1 MIESGVIHVWR
12 AATSVSAGESRFAA
26 GRAVLRLIL
35 ASYVDA
41 DPAALRFDTGRYG
54 KPRLRGHSGLEFS
67 FSRSAEAV
75 LVGVAAD
82 RAVGVDVERID
93 SSRPVA
99 RLARR
104 WLRPVEAAEIAAL
117 PLRRQASA
125 FHRCWTAKEAYAKG
139 AGTGLAAGF
148 ERFSVTG
155 PGPRRAVDH
164 PGGGRPPWTVEQ
176 LPVPAGYVGAIAAP
190 GPDWRVELRAWEGAC
205 A

>member
-1 MIESGVIHVWR
+1 MIERGVIHVWR

-41 DPAALRFDTGRYG
+41 DPAALRFDPGRYG
-54 KPRLRGHSGLEFS
+54 KPRLRGHSGLDFS

-75 LVGVAAD
+75 LVGIAAD
-82 RAVGVDVERID
+82 RPVGVDIERID
-93 SSRPVA
+93 FSRPVA

-104 WLRPVEAAEIAAL
+104 WLGPAEAAEIAAL
-117 PLRRQASA
+117 PVRSQVSA

-139 AGTGLAAGF
+139 AGTGLVA
-148 ERFSVTG
+148 E
-155 PGPRRAVDH
+155 PGLPS
-164 PGGGRPPWTVEQ
+164 WTVEQ

-190 GPDWRVELRAWEGAC
+190 GSDWRVELRAWEGAGV
-205 A
+205 

>member
-12 AATSVSAGESRFAA
+12 AATSMSPGESRFAA

-35 ASYVDA
+35 ASYVDS
-41 DPAALRFDTGRYG
+41 DPAALRFDIGRYG

-75 LVGVAAD
+75 LVGIAAD

-93 SSRPVA
+93 FGRPVA

-104 WLRPVEAAEIAAL
+104 WLGPAEAAEIAAL
-117 PLRRQASA
+117 PLRCQALA

-139 AGTGLAAGF
+139 TGTGL
-148 ERFSVTG
+148 SVTE
-155 PGPRRAVDH
+155 PRL
-164 PGGGRPPWTVEQ
+164 PSWTVQ
-176 LPVPAGYVGAIAAP
+176 QIPVPAGYAGAIAAP
-190 GPDWRVELRAWEGAC
+190 GSDWRVELRSWEGAGV
-205 A
+205 

>member
-12 AATSVSAGESRFAA
+12 AATSVCAGESRFAA
-26 GRAVLRLIL
+26 GRAALRLIL

-41 DPAALRFDTGRYG
+41 DPAALRFDTGRHG
-54 KPRLRGHSGLEFS
+54 KPALRGHSGLEFS

-93 SSRPVA
+93 FSRPVG

-104 WLRPVEAAEIAAL
+104 WLGPAEAAEIAAL
-117 PLRRQASA
+117 PMRSRGSA

-139 AGTGLAAGF
+139 VGAGLAAGF
-148 ERFSVTG
+148 QRFSVTG

-164 PGGGRPPWTVEQ
+164 PGAGAAPWTVEQ
-176 LPVPAGYVGAIAAP
+176 LPLPAGYVGAIAAP
-190 GPDWRVELRAWEGAC
+190 GPDWRVELLSWEVAGD
-205 A
+205 